1 MKEKDDIFRFEDF
14 LGVDKIEDLKRMK
27 SNLLN
32 EGLFNDDEELED
44 EEEVDPKF
52 NPYKT
57 SFENDEDVIEDFDLD
72 EDDILKRMKGYGWGD
87 LTGEQMEEFENSE
100 EYSGTKYSDEYA
112 EEFNNYLKGI
122 AFNSYSENDDDFG
135 FESPFCKPCDGK
147 GCEECDGSGM
157 KRNSIFPDSEK
168 DDDDNY
174 KDRSMYSPYYSD
186 GDHDKTRRFEE
197 SNSESEDYY
206 KLFKDKAEDFIC
218 DIAIEGVNQN
228 DTEVRLIVESDDW
241 TLMFAGEIKNG
252 KCIIPI
258 KKLNILNEGQTGNIK
273 LEVNADGNLFT
284 PWEDKYIVKVS
295 KKVTVSLNENKS
307 NTKSKKP
314 VKKGLGVKVNVKR

>member
-1 MKEKDDIFRFEDF
+1 MEEKDDIFRFEDF

-32 EGLFNDDEELED
+32 EGLFNEDEELED
-44 EEEVDPKF
+44 DKIPSEL

-57 SFENDEDVIEDFDLD
+57 SYEN
-72 EDDILKRMKGYGWGD
+72 Y
-87 LTGEQMEEFENSE
+87 
-100 EYSGTKYSDEYA
+100 
-112 EEFNNYLKGI
+112 
-122 AFNSYSENDDDFG
+122 DDFG
-135 FESPFCKPCDGK
+135 FESPFCKPCEGT

-157 KRNSIFPDSEK
+157 KRNPVVNND
-168 DDDDNY
+168 Y
-174 KDRSMYSPYYSD
+174 KDRSMYNPYYD
-186 GDHDKTRRFEE
+186 EDDNEELEDLDE

-295 KKVTVSLNENKS
+295 KKVTININESKS
-307 NTKSKKP
+307 SKTKKP
-314 VKKGLGVKVNVKR
+314 IKKGLGVKVNVKR